1 MYLCIDS
8 LDSGSGSG
16 ISVMGANLSGGVSD
30 MEGSVQPRL
39 GDIPESCVAL
49 VLMYLDPPEICNL
62 ARLNRTFRGAS
73 WADFI
78 WESKLPTNYRFI
90 VDKVFDEMTMVK
102 NSGKRDI
109 YTTLCKPISFD
120 DGTKEIW
127 LDKNK
132 GGIHLSISSKALS
145 ITGIDDRRYW
155 NFIAIDESRFQTV
168 AYLQQTWWFEV
179 NGEFDFQFP
188 LGKYSLFFRLH
199 LGKSSKRLG
208 RRVCNSEH
216 VHGWNIKP
224 VKFELTTSN
233 GHRAVSECYLDNPG
247 NWVNYHV
254 GDFVVDNPHA
264 LIKIKYS
271 MTQIDCTH
279 TKGGVC
285 VDSVLICPSSVGK
298 VP

>member
-1 MYLCIDS
+1 MCCVINLC
-8 LDSGSGSG
+8 
-16 ISVMGANLSGGVSD
+16 
-30 MEGSVQPRL
+30 
-39 GDIPESCVAL
+39 
-49 VLMYLDPPEICNL
+49 
-62 ARLNRTFRGAS
+62 
-73 WADFI
+73 
-78 WESKLPTNYRFI
+78 
-90 VDKVFDEMTMVK
+90 
-102 NSGKRDI
+102 
-109 YTTLCKPISFD
+109 
-120 DGTKEIW
+120 
-127 LDKNK
+127 
-132 GGIHLSISSKALS
+132 
-145 ITGIDDRRYW
+145 
-155 NFIAIDESRFQTV
+155 RFQTV

-298 VP
+298 EP